1 MSNSNAANP
10 QAHPG
15 ASPAQAPADAG
26 AELLP
31 IQRMSVKYNGLE
43 DRIALDVASEQ
54 GRVARLWLTR
64 HGTDTM
70 VRATAALVE
79 SYATAQLAKARVAPD
94 DADQIRQSALATQ
107 QLTARLTQR
116 NASAVE
122 LTPGST
128 EHLVTGFAMPP
139 HQHGIRLDFVCRP
152 ALKARVVLQS
162 AELFQWLAAVQ
173 RQYQRAGWALDV
185 WPAWF
190 SQHPVSHGSGRLS
203 S

>member
-1 MSNSNAANP
+1 MSTTSAVNP
-10 QAHPG
+10 QDHPA
-15 ASPAQAPADAG
+15 ASLEPASTDAG
-26 AELLP
+26 SVLLP
-31 IQRMSVKYNGLE
+31 IQRMSVKYDGLE
-43 DRIALDVASEQ
+43 DRIALDVASAQ

-64 HGTDTM
+64 YGTDTM

-79 SYATAQLAKARVAPD
+79 SYAVAQLAKARVAPG

-139 HQHGIRLDFVCRP
+139 NQHGIQLVFVCRP
-152 ALKARVVLQS
+152 KIKARVVLQS
-162 AELFQWLAAVQ
+162 AELFQWLGAVQ
-173 RQYQRAGWALDV
+173 RQYQRAGWAMDV
-185 WPAWF
+185 WPAWL
-190 SQHPVSHGSGRLS
+190 SQRPVH
-203 S
+203 